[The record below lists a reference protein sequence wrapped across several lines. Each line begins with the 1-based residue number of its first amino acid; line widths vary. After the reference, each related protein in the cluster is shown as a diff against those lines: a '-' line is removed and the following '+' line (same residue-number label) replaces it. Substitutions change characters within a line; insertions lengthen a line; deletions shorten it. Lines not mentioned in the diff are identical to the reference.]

1 MISKMKLMYIFLC
14 SQEIRKDIINSV
26 DTDGD
31 GFISQEEFLQ
41 LAKGR
46 NIPGFNRRRRRA
58 FRELL
63 KQTVEFIV
71 PYKYQYTVRKCFRIY
86 GAGMHVCDMIDFI
99 SEPVFLLPSAI
110 FHAWHQFD
118 SDCCLCLQ

>member
-1 MISKMKLMYIFLC
+1 MGRKGATGEMVNFGLIFLGNENYVSLC
-14 SQEIRKDIINSV
+14 FQEIRKDIIDSV

-71 PYKYQYTVRKCFRIY
+71 PYKYQYTVRKFFRNY
-86 GAGMHVCDMIDFI
+86 NLYVWF
-99 SEPVFLLPSAI
+99 
-110 FHAWHQFD
+110 
-118 SDCCLCLQ
+118 